1 MSKFCFIDNI
11 IVFSLVILFYY
22 CFVTLS
28 CSFLHNII
36 LLCFCYYLRLCFI
49 TYTNVLLFCYG
60 GLHSYTLILFCN
72 DIMCVSINYNVVV
85 CSTLLYCLITL
96 YCFLC
101 IVLLLCNV
109 ITDIFHFDV
118 RIFGL
123 INIFYR

>member
-1 MSKFCFIDNI
+1 MSIFLYHCCYSLYTSYLSLFASFIMYI
-11 IVFSLVILFYY
+11 ILF
-22 CFVTLS
+22 
-28 CSFLHNII
+28 
-36 LLCFCYYLRLCFI
+36 YYLRLCFI
-49 TYTNVLLFCYG
+49 TSTNVLLFCSG

-85 CSTLLYCLITL
+85 CSILLYCLITL

-101 IVLLLCNV
+101 IVLLLCTV
-109 ITDIFHFDV
+109 LTDIFYFDV